1 MKNTIRQKVEELL
14 KRGWYTNYQMQM
26 IIRSSSADREARYF
40 RKNTPDGYVF
50 RQRIK
55 QNSDRRC
62 YEYTLI
68 KV

>member
-1 MKNTIRQKVEELL
+1 MTIKKEVEELL
-14 KRGWYTNYQMQM
+14 KSGWFSNFQIQQRIM
-26 IIRSSSADREARYF
+26 SSSADREARHIRQY
-40 RKNTPDGYVF
+40 PPEGYVF

-55 QNSDRRC
+55 QNSARRC

>member
-1 MKNTIRQKVEELL
+1 MTLKKEVEELL
-14 KRGWYTNYQMQM
+14 KTGWYSNFQIQ
-26 IIRSSSADREARYF
+26 IGIHSSSADREAR
-40 RKNTPDGYVF
+40 RIRNNPPEGYVF

-55 QNSDRRC
+55 QNSARRC